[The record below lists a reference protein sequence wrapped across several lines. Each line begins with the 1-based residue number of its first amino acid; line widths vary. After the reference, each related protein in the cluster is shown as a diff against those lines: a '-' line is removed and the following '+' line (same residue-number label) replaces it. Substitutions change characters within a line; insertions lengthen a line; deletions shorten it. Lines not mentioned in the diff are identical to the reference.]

1 MYVVSN
7 LVLQE
12 DLCIWV
18 GRVNGLHRGAS
29 PCGGSATLFKL
40 FYVLC
45 YSNLYTHYFQ
55 VRPPLL
61 HAYNEPK
68 FGYPPFLLLHKI
80 NLWQVIVILEI
91 YYESNL
97 EQVSH

>member
-61 HAYNEPK
+61 HTYNEPK
-68 FGYPPFLLLHKI
+68 FGYPPFSFTAQDQFMASNCDSRDLL
-80 NLWQVIVILEI
+80 
-91 YYESNL
+91 
-97 EQVSH
+97 